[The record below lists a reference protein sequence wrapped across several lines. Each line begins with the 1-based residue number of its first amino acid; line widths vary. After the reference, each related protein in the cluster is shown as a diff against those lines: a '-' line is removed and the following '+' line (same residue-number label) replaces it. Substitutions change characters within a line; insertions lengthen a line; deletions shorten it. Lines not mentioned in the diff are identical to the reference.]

1 MQSKVIISLWL
12 GSLILTA
19 TTTGILV
26 KNYYTKPIPNN
37 NVVVTTPVQSPV
49 IPTSPSL
56 SCELVRSELW
66 KYQNDMPTINV
77 VILEQT
83 RTKVDVMVDGALY
96 QRKFLTEVSIPLV
109 QAESSNWK
117 FTVGATVATAAI
129 ISIGY
134 GAVKLYDRFK

>member
-77 VILEQT
+77 VILEH
-83 RTKVDVMVDGALY
+83 VMVDGALY